1 MNSVEKCSRGIHR
14 LRLNKDG
21 RGELLKKVRSLKKSD
36 RSTIAFIRWLEGS
49 DLHWPLTFDQKIA
62 LEQRDIPF
70 ITPIH
75 PLAWLAIE
83 HLASIDEPLVTQ
95 VAIHDNIVPP
105 GQYLFVC
112 DLWETVAVR
121 PEVRLVGK
129 AWNLDDSCLA
139 PEVSAALVRLLSH
152 TVQPAEYVNFPLSL
166 IDSSIQQLDETVH
179 QHRLNWTLD

>member
-1 MNSVEKCSRGIHR
+1 HPTLGGQITVDSRDSGLHQ

-21 RGELLKKVRSLKKSD
+21 RGELLKKVRSLKQSD
-36 RSTIAFIRWLEGS
+36 RSTVTFIRWLEG
-49 DLHWPLTFDQKIA
+49 DDRHWLFTFDQKTA
-62 LEQRDIPF
+62 LEQREIPF

-75 PLAWLAIE
+75 PLARVAIA

-95 VAIHDNIVPP
+95 VAIHDNTMPL

-129 AWNLDDSCLA
+129 AWNLDNSC
-139 PEVSAALVRLLSH
+139 
-152 TVQPAEYVNFPLSL
+152 
-166 IDSSIQQLDETVH
+166 
-179 QHRLNWTLD
+179 